1 MTTRQVRLPG
11 RVPPW
16 VVAVV
21 VVLVLSLVLWWRVV
35 AAGPST
41 SSICGCGDPAFTLWY
56 LGYPA
61 HVLSHGGGL
70 WWTSLLWHPTGVDV
84 LDAASSLGLGIPLA
98 WLSLLAGPVA
108 ALNAALIAASAMS
121 AMSMWLLLRRWGS
134 SASSALVAGVL
145 FGFSPTVVMNL
156 AEAHLVVGFLAPL
169 PLLVLAIDEVLTG
182 RRSRELLA
190 GVAAA
195 GLVVLEF
202 LISPEVLVMAGLA
215 LGLAAA
221 GGLLGC
227 VVRGVPVQFTSPT
240 RRGLGLAVVLS
251 IIALAWPGYVA
262 LQGRAHVAGSVY
274 PSASLWQAGTT
285 VRHLVLPSP
294 ASSALMAFTARFGG
308 FQGPQL
314 SADYIGIGVLVVAG
328 LSVLLLRRHLL
339 AWLLAS
345 VAVVFVVLSL
355 GSPGAGWRPW
365 ELFGRL
371 PILENLIPS
380 RLLVVVWFCLAALIG
395 LGLDAAAQQ
404 WRRWFVRPGLMVVA
418 LAPTIAYLAP
428 AMPLAA
434 ETVAAPRV
442 FEHQAG
448 QVVLPIPA
456 GFSAIQS
463 SLAWQSV
470 TGYSWSMAGGDGPGS
485 DPRFHARDRLAI
497 HALQRVSGSF
507 PSSPLIATS
516 PLSVRAS
523 LERWG
528 VTRIVMA
535 SGPGL
540 PAYDLPIDP
549 LGAAALVTAATGE
562 APVRA
567 QQGWVWSFDAR
578 HAPSPRRLDVHRCT
592 VEATRGVQAVAACVL
607 AMGSGVER
615 R

>member
-1 MTTRQVRLPG
+1 MELTDF
-11 RVPPW
+11 VPKKLFFTKG
-16 VVAVV
+16 VGTHKDKLTSFELALRDAGIARFN
-21 VVLVLSLVLWWRVV
+21 LVTV
-35 AAGPST
+35 
-41 SSICGCGDPAFTLWY
+41 SSILPPHCEIIPKAK
-56 LGYPA
+56 
-61 HVLSHGGGL
+61 GL
-70 WWTSLLWHPTGVDV
+70 PM
-84 LDAASSLGLGIPLA
+84 
-98 WLSLLAGPVA
+98 
-108 ALNAALIAASAMS
+108 LND
-121 AMSMWLLLRRWGS
+121 G
-134 SASSALVAGVL
+134 
-145 FGFSPTVVMNL
+145 
-156 AEAHLVVGFLAPL
+156 E
-169 PLLVLAIDEVLTG
+169 
-182 RRSRELLA
+182 
-190 GVAAA
+190 
-195 GLVVLEF
+195 
-202 LISPEVLVMAGLA
+202 
-215 LGLAAA
+215 
-221 GGLLGC
+221 
-227 VVRGVPVQFTSPT
+227 
-240 RRGLGLAVVLS
+240 
-251 IIALAWPGYVA
+251 
-262 LQGRAHVAGSVY
+262 
-274 PSASLWQAGTT
+274 
-285 VRHLVLPSP
+285 
-294 ASSALMAFTARFGG
+294 
-308 FQGPQL
+308 
-314 SADYIGIGVLVVAG
+314 
-328 LSVLLLRRHLL
+328 
-339 AWLLAS
+339 
-345 VAVVFVVLSL
+345 VVFVVLSL

-395 LGLDAAAQQ
+395 LGLDAVAQQ

-535 SGPGL
+535 RGPGL
-540 PAYDLPIDP
+540 PAYDLPLDP

-592 VEATRGVQAVAACVL
+592 VAATRGVQAVAACVL